1 MGASNKFTAEEQ
13 LDQISLYWINLND
26 GDARGLTV
34 HITSADRDVSFDLNG
49 GNRIPR
55 AAERMARSVDE
66 LRAAGIGVSKV
77 LLVHDGSLV
86 SHDVFEWLLTM
97 LLPEVELNFSIA
109 APVDL
114 PQANGRETIVRDKR
128 QAEQL
133 GRTIKLLGDEP
144 QSGSDIVRLAEA
156 EGYDL
161 IVLPTAGE
169 SRAFSSALQD
179 DCAEFIL
186 RNAPCSVF
194 VASHPALPK
203 AVAS

>member
-1 MGASNKFTAEEQ
+1 
-13 LDQISLYWINLND
+13 LDQFND
-26 GDARGLTV
+26 GDPRGLTV

-97 LLPEVELNFSIA
+97 LLPEVELNFAIA
-109 APVDL
+109 APIDL
-114 PQANGRETIVRDKR
+114 PQANARETIVRDKQ

-133 GRTIKLLGDEP
+133 GRKNQAAGRRATKRNRHCSPCGRR
-144 QSGSDIVRLAEA
+144 RLRFDRTT
-156 EGYDL
+156 GGWRISNIFCD
-161 IVLPTAGE
+161 
-169 SRAFSSALQD
+169 RA
-179 DCAEFIL
+179 
-186 RNAPCSVF
+186 R
-194 VASHPALPK
+194 
-203 AVAS
+203 